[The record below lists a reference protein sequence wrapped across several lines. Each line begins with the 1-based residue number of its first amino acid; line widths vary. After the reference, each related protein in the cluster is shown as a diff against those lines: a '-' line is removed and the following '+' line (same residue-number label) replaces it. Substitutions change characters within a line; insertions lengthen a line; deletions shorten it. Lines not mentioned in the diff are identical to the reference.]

1 MSKFYKRIFERNDNK
16 ELLIYSRSEHIE
28 KNTQELDIMLTSSP
42 HLRWNPSRKEW
53 VTYSSDR
60 ENRTSFPPKKYCPF
74 CPGSD
79 LNFPTE
85 IPFKSFEIAVFRNR
99 WSSFNTHNKNID
111 ISGIK
116 T

>member
-1 MSKFYKRIFERNDNK
+1 MNKFHKRNFERNDNR
-16 ELLIYSRSEHIE
+16 ELYLYGRTEHTE
-28 KNTQELDIMLTSSP
+28 KHTQELDITLPSSP

-85 IPFKSFEIAVFRNR
+85 IPF
-99 WSSFNTHNKNID
+99 
-111 ISGIK
+111 
-116 T
+116 